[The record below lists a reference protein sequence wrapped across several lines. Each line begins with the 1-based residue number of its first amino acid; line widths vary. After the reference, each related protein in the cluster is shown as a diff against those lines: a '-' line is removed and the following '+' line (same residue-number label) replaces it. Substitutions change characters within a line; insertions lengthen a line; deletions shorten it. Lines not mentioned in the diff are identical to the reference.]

1 LLALLAPQTT
11 SSLFVLVFAFLGA
24 TMSGLRL
31 GYSNFVL
38 EMAPVEMRP
47 TCVALQNTLLA
58 PVAILPLVVGILI
71 EVWSYPVLLAG
82 GVLFMVVAAWLG
94 IRLLDPRHGAEGACI
109 V

>member
-1 LLALLAPQTT
+1 
-11 SSLFVLVFAFLGA
+11 
-24 TMSGLRL
+24 MSGLRL

-58 PVAILPLVVGILI
+58 PVAVLPLVVGILI
-71 EVWSYPVLLAG
+71 EAWSYPVLLAG
-82 GVLFMVVAAWLG
+82 GVLLMAMAVWLG
-94 IRLLDPRHGAEGACI
+94 IRLLDPRAGSEGACI